1 MRSWGCE
8 YVKNKDKKK
17 IFVLPYLIPKQI
29 MGYVNLAYIFRNHRN
44 LKLIILLWDDLV
56 SPALLDLDRNIA
68 PIFCFQMERFT
79 AFQMEI
85 SFDGGSFQNLIQ
97 KSLSSDAPTD
107 VSRTMC
113 SRQRHNVVMI
123 PMPQTTW

>member
-1 MRSWGCE
+1 MICYLQPCLTWTETLHLFSAFRW
-8 YVKNKDKKK
+8 KD
-17 IFVLPYLIPKQI
+17 
-29 MGYVNLAYIFRNHRN
+29 
-44 LKLIILLWDDLV
+44 LLLH
-56 SPALLDLDRNIA
+56 P
-68 PIFCFQMERFT
+68 FT